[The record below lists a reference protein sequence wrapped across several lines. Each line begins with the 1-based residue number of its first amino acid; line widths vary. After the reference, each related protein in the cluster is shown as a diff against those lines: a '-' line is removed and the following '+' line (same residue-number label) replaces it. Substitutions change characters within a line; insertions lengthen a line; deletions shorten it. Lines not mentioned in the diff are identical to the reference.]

1 MEFKKFG
8 FYQPE
13 IVEQPTM
20 VTINGENEII
30 QKVQENFD
38 KSIKKINDTKFREV
52 LGLDSSPKID
62 FKDELSKM
70 IDKLT
75 QLILVNISDED
86 FVKKAIEDLGKES
99 NITYIT
105 SPYIPQGQIL
115 LIEDENLKH
124 QILKSKREYD
134 KKKGLKQDAE

>member
-1 MEFKKFG
+1 MEFKKIG

-30 QKVQENFD
+30 QKIQENFD
-38 KSIKKINDTKFREV
+38 KSIKEFNDTKFREV

-86 FVKKAIEDLGKES
+86 FVKKAIEDLGKEY

>member
-8 FYQPE
+8 FYPPG
-13 IVEQPTM
+13 IVEQSTM

-38 KSIKKINDTKFREV
+38 KSIKEFNDTKFREV

-75 QLILVNISDED
+75 QLILINISDED

-115 LIEDENLKH
+115 LIKDENLKH

>member
-8 FYQPE
+8 FYPPG
-13 IVEQPTM
+13 IVEQSTM

-38 KSIKKINDTKFREV
+38 KSIKEFNDTKFCEV

-75 QLILVNISDED
+75 QLILINISDED

-115 LIEDENLKH
+115 LIKDENLKH

>member
-13 IVEQPTM
+13 MVEQPTM
-20 VTINGENEII
+20 VTINGENKII
-30 QKVQENFD
+30 QKIQENFD
-38 KSIKKINDTKFREV
+38 KSIKEFNDTKFREV

-62 FKDELSKM
+62 FKDELS
-70 IDKLT
+70 

-86 FVKKAIEDLGKES
+86 FVKKAIEDLGKEC

-124 QILKSKREYD
+124 QILKSKHEYD

>member
-1 MEFKKFG
+1 MEFKKIG

-30 QKVQENFD
+30 QKIQENFD
-38 KSIKKINDTKFREV
+38 KSIKEFNDTKFREV

-86 FVKKAIEDLGKES
+86 FVKKAIEDLGKEC